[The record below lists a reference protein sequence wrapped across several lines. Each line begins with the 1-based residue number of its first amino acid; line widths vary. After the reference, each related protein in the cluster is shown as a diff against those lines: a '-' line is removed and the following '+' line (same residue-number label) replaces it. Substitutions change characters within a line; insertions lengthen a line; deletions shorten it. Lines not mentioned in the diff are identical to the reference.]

1 MFSPDSQF
9 SKCQFKCTKR
19 LFTKTE
25 SPKKDV
31 LKISLFLG
39 EQKDNTMGIMTQ
51 NHTKH
56 VYFLF
61 FNQLISELTVQSN

>member
-9 SKCQFKCTKR
+9 SKFHSNSTNC

-31 LKISLFLG
+31 LKITLFLS

-56 VYFLF
+56 VNFSF
-61 FNQLISELTVQSN
+61 FNQLITELTVQAN

>member
-9 SKCQFKCTKR
+9 SKCQFNSTKH

-31 LKISLFLG
+31 LKISLFLS
-39 EQKDNTMGIMTQ
+39 EQKDNTIGIMTQ
-51 NHTKH
+51 DHTKH

-61 FNQLISELTVQSN
+61 FNQLITELTAQAN